1 MINEDFRLPR
11 TLPPMRTACPVQ
23 IHAVWKVCVI
33 RPSNSLEEI
42 SAVVHDD
49 HLVAFKVAYIVYI
62 AGTVAAKVRHGQV
75 GRLLHVF

>member
-1 MINEDFRLPR
+1 MN
-11 TLPPMRTACPVQ
+11 ASQVQ
-23 IHAVWKVCVI
+23 IYAVWKVCVI
-33 RPSNSLEEI
+33 GASNSLEKI
-42 SAVVHDD
+42 SAIVHDD